1 VNDYRDATLPQMP
14 ISYIDIRFSA
24 HATEDP
30 KKVMEAVQQILPVDY
45 IDSIDFKR
53 DNLRGHYG
61 NPIILFETRIKKKE
75 IIQAFVKNLSSNF
88 SELDKET
95 LLREI
100 NLHAEDGNLYLRLD
114 KQAALQGELKLSTA
128 DPIRVRIRFKKNRV
142 EDIIKICREL
152 GLIPF

>member
-1 VNDYRDATLPQMP
+1 MP
-14 ISYIDIRFSA
+14 IAYVDIRFST

-30 KKVMEAVQQILPVDY
+30 KKVMEAVQKILPSDY
-45 IDSIDFKR
+45 IDNITFKKN
-53 DNLRGHYG
+53 DLRGHYG

-75 IIQAFVKNLSSNF
+75 IIQALIKNLSSGI

-114 KQAALQGELKLSTA
+114 KQAALQGELKLCTA
-128 DPIRVRIRFKKNRV
+128 DPVRVRIRFRKKGT
-142 EDIIKICREL
+142 EDVIQTCRKL
-152 GLIPF
+152 GMLP